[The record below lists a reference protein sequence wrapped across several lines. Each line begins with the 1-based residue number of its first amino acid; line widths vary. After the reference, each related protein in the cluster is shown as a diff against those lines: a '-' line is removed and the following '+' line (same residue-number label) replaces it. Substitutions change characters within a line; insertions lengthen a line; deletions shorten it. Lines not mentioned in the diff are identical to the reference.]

1 MSARLLLVGDE
12 EYAVVV
18 RSLAVLRICWRF
30 SDAEQGKVRLGM
42 EFEGAWLS
50 WVVVSSN
57 IAEQTPDWSVY
68 EYVLWPSLGSI
79 GLFDES

>member
-18 RSLAVLRICWRF
+18 RSPTVLGICWRF
-30 SDAEQGKVRLGM
+30 SDAERGKVRLGM
-42 EFEGAWLS
+42 VFEGAWVS
-50 WVVVSSN
+50 WVVVPSD

-79 GLFDES
+79 SLFDES